1 MENIIQNETA
11 APVQGAAVTEETGNM
26 GSGCGQFDGTAPPLA
41 EPAAT
46 SPSDTV
52 VVLMTTRGEKA
63 TKTFFRVGD
72 EPPPDKTYL
81 VNDGDGGSIRV
92 GVRSYGNH
100 FLYTSHARPVTDIHS
115 LSALLDKLAAVD
127 NAFVVRGEPIPDT
140 NPLGS
145 RNPRR
150 SQPRPATGDKPAA
163 PATYRAVARR
173 WIALDMDKVPGKA
186 DPATDP
192 EGAARYLIGLL
203 PDEFHGVT
211 CHVQWTSSQ
220 GMAQPGT
227 LSARLWYWLEE
238 PAEDRVLRE
247 WAKAKNAA
255 IVLRLGV
262 AEARALLD
270 PSLFNP
276 VQPHYTAAPV
286 FLDGIPDPLP
296 RRGFLLAGG
305 ADAVR
310 IDFGGATLP
319 TKGLAEAIRTF
330 GEDGLW
336 GSLRTLAIAYARE
349 TADEAERTPEKL
361 VALLQEVMERY
372 NGPRADELPG
382 YIADGAKLASLAEW
396 ALDNVEHIPREVA
409 DLNKRHFVSRESGKT
424 RVYNE
429 EWDDSCKRH
438 MLTRSSFD
446 DFSNFHNNR
455 LIRITKDDE
464 VTWVRLGRYWLSHP
478 QRRQYDR
485 IAFNPAGVED
495 GAYNLWRGWA
505 VEPEEGDWSLL
516 RTHIREN
523 ACGGDEALFGYLM
536 DWFAHLF
543 QNPAEPGHVAV
554 VFKGNKGT
562 GKGKIAEWVRQA
574 CGQHGLQISNSRHL
588 VGNFN
593 AHLRDCVFLFADEA
607 FWAGDKQ
614 ADSVLKALITEPLIP
629 IEAKGVDVTMARNM
643 LHIMMASN
651 ADWVVPASTD
661 ERRYAVFQMGDAHKQ
676 DLAYFAAIDSQM
688 KAGGL
693 AAMLHE
699 LLNREYD
706 PRAVRTAPVTEAL
719 RDQQQLSMAPAE
731 KWWFEKLWEAD
742 LCAGTVL
749 GSWVDGSQDI
759 RRDVLH
765 VDFRDKMRGQSSSVE
780 RTDETALG
788 IYLKKY
794 VPNLGTCQRTV
805 EDGGVKLR
813 KRFWVIPPLA
823 ECRAHF
829 DAVSGRPWDWP
840 DPAACE
846 DVPVLDP
853 YENGFP
859 GE

>member
-1 MENIIQNETA
+1 MEIIRNEVA
-11 APVQGAAVTEETGNM
+11 AGSEPAAEIEAVEGMGNA
-26 GSGCGQFDGTAPPLA
+26 CNHVEDTAPATA

-46 SPSDTV
+46 PQPDTV
-52 VVLMTTRGEKA
+52 MVLTTTQDKKA
-63 TKTFFRVGD
+63 TKTFFRVGN
-72 EPPPDKTYL
+72 EEFQGKTYL
-81 VNDGDGGSIRV
+81 VSDGSGGSIKV
-92 GVRSYGNH
+92 GVRNYDDH
-100 FLYTSHARPVTDIHS
+100 YLYTSHARTVTDIHS
-115 LSALLDKLAAVD
+115 LSGLLTKLAAVE
-127 NAFVVRGEPIPDT
+127 NAFVVRGEPIPET

-145 RNPRR
+145 TNPRR
-150 SQPRPATGDKPAA
+150 SQPRAATDDKPAA
-163 PATYRAVARR
+163 PATFRAVPRR
-173 WIALDMDKVPGKA
+173 WIALDMDKVPGKT

-220 GMAQPGT
+220 GMAPPGT

-238 PAEDRVLRE
+238 PAEDRALRE
-247 WAKAKNAA
+247 WAKAKNAT

-276 VQPHYTAAPV
+276 VQPHYTAVPV

-296 RRGFLLAGG
+296 RRSFLLQGG

-336 GSLRTLAIAYARE
+336 GSLKTIAIAYARE
-349 TADEAERTPEKL
+349 TSDEAERTPEKL
-361 VALLQEVMERY
+361 VALLREVMDRY
-372 NGPRADELPG
+372 DGPRADELPA
-382 YIADGAKLASLAEW
+382 YIADGPKLTSLAEW
-396 ALDNVEHIPREVA
+396 ALGNIEHIPQELA
-409 DLNKRHFVSRESGKT
+409 KLNAKHFVSRESGKT

-438 MLTRSSFD
+438 MLTRSSFE
-446 DFSNFHNNR
+446 DFGNFHNNR
-455 LIRITKDDE
+455 LVRITKDDE
-464 VTWVRLGRYWLSHP
+464 VTWVRLGRYWLNHP

-505 VEPEEGDWSLL
+505 VEPAEGDWSLL
-516 RTHIREN
+516 KTHIHEN
-523 ACGGDEALFGYLM
+523 GCGGDDTLFGYFM
-536 DWFAHLF
+536 DWLANLF
-543 QNPAEPGHVAV
+543 QKPSEPGHVAI

-574 CGQHGLQISNSRHL
+574 CGQHGLQISNARHL

-614 ADSVLKALITEPLIP
+614 ADSVLKALITEPLIAV
-629 IEAKGVDVTMARNM
+629 ESKGVDVVMAKNM

-661 ERRYAVFQMGDAHKQ
+661 ERRYAVFQMSDAHKQ
-676 DLAYFAAIDSQM
+676 DLAYFAAIDKQM
-688 KAGGL
+688 EAGGL

-719 RDQQQLSMAPAE
+719 RDQQQLSMPADVR
-731 KWWFEKLWEAD
+731 WWYEKLYEGDLAAGSGLDDWADKPQEVMRELLHLDFKEA
-742 LCAGTVL
+742 
-749 GSWVDGSQDI
+749 
-759 RRDVLH
+759 
-765 VDFRDKMRGQSSSVE
+765 MRGHSASVE
-780 RTDETALG
+780 RTNETALG
-788 IYLKKY
+788 IYLKKFI
-794 VPNLGTCQRTV
+794 PNLGKCQRTV
-805 EDGGVKLR
+805 TLGAGKER
-813 KRFWVIPPLA
+813 KWFWMIPTLA

-829 DAVSGRPWDWP
+829 DRVSGHPWSWP
-840 DPAACE
+840 DPADCE
-846 DVPVLDP
+846 DVPVIDP

-859 GE
+859 GQ